1 MSDYKATLRLPQ
13 TAFPMKANLKQRE
26 PEMLKRWEELDAYA
40 LMLAANE
47 GRPEYV
53 LHDGPPY
60 ANGNIHMGT
69 ALNKILKDMVVK
81 SRNMQG
87 FHAGYVPGWDC
98 HGLPIEH
105 KVELELKKKKKE
117 LPAAVI
123 RKLCREYAAKW
134 LSVQRGEFKRLGVFG
149 VWDRPYMTM
158 APVYEAATA
167 RELGRFM
174 AKGSVYRGKKPVHWC
189 CSCHTALAEAEV
201 EYADHTSPSVF
212 VRFPLT
218 DPKVREILPE
228 ADPARTYAAIWTT
241 TPWTLPSNMAV
252 AVHPEFDYS
261 FVKVGGDVYVLAS
274 RLVPVC
280 AEAFG
285 WTERTVL
292 AEVPGSRL
300 DGLVARHPFYDRP
313 SPVVTADYVTL
324 DSGTGLV
331 HTAPGHGRED
341 YETGMRRGL
350 EVLSPLDDSG
360 RFLPTV
366 EFFAGLQV
374 MEANPKVI
382 EKLKENGHLLLQEN
396 IRHSY
401 PHCWRCKEP
410 VIFRATTQWFISME
424 ANALRTK
431 TLEAIHGQVRWI
443 PTWGEERIA
452 NMIEFRPDW
461 CISRQRNWGVP
472 IMALICEDCD
482 EAWFGKDWIDS
493 VVAQFEKHPT
503 GCDWW
508 FEAADADVI
517 PQGLTCPKCGGSH
530 WRRETDILDVWFD
543 SGTSYAAVL
552 ERRAD
557 TRYPADLYLEGSDQH
572 RGWFHSS
579 LLASM
584 GTRGVPPYRAVLTHG
599 YVVDGEGR
607 KMSKSIGNT
616 IAPQE
621 IIDKFGAEILRLWT
635 SAVNYQEDVR
645 VSDEILSRLVDAYR
659 RIRNTCRFILGNL
672 ADFDPSKAVAPADMP
687 SLDRYALD
695 LVLKAHRTMRQAYAD
710 YEFHKVYHT
719 LHNLCV
725 TDLSAFYLDIT
736 KDRLYVDA
744 PDGVARRSAQTVL
757 WQALMLLLT
766 DMAPVLSFTAEEAF
780 LALPEALHPGNPT
793 VFALRH
799 EPLDPKLGTEE
810 RAAWETLLAVR
821 AEASKAVEPLRQAG
835 KVGHSLSTALTLYA
849 PEMIRK
855 ALSGFSQAELE
866 EIFIVSKVTLADSG
880 EAPAGVFVSA
890 EVEGLRVFVD
900 AAPGGKCERCW
911 KFSEKLG
918 ATGPADVCPRCAAV
932 LKAIG

>member
-1 MSDYKATLRLPQ
+1 MSDYKATLRLPE
-13 TAFPMKANLKQRE
+13 TAFPMKANLKERE
-26 PEMLKRWEELDAYA
+26 PVMLKRWEEMDAYG
-40 LMLAANE
+40 LMLAANQ
-47 GRPEYV
+47 GRPDYV

-69 ALNKILKDMVVK
+69 AMNKVLKDIIVK

-87 FHAGYVPGWDC
+87 FQAGYVPGWDC

-117 LPAAVI
+117 LPAHVI

-134 LSVQRGEFKRLGVFG
+134 LSVQRSEFKRLGVFG
-149 VWDRPYMTM
+149 VWDKPYMTM
-158 APVYEAATA
+158 DPIYEAATA

-174 AKGSVYRGKKPVHWC
+174 DKGSVYRGKKPVHWC
-189 CSCHTALAEAEV
+189 CSCRTALAEAEV
-201 EYADHTSPSVF
+201 EYADHTSNSVF

-218 DPKVREILPE
+218 DPKLREVFPM
-228 ADPARTYAAIWTT
+228 ADPAKTFAAIWTT

-252 AVHPEFDYS
+252 AAHPEFDYALVEHAGE
-261 FVKVGGDVYVLAS
+261 FYVLAS

-285 WTERTVL
+285 WSGHKVL
-292 AEVPGSRL
+292 AEVPGARL
-300 DGLVARHPFYDRP
+300 EGLTARHPFYDRP
-313 SPVVTADYVTL
+313 SPVVLADYVTL
-324 DSGTGLV
+324 DAGTGLV

-341 YETGMRRGL
+341 YETGLRCGL
-350 EVLSPLDDSG
+350 EVLSPLDDGG

-366 EFFAGLQV
+366 EFFAGLTV
-374 MEANPKVI
+374 FEANPKVI
-382 EKLKENGHLLLQEN
+382 EKLQETGRLLLSEK

-607 KMSKSIGNT
+607 KMSKSVGNVV
-616 IAPQE
+616 APQE
-621 IIDKFGAEILRLWT
+621 IIDKYGAEVLRLWA

-645 VSDEILSRLVDAYR
+645 VSDEILKRLVDAYR
-659 RIRNTCRFILGNL
+659 RIRNTCRFLLGNL
-672 ADFDPSKAVAPADMP
+672 SDFDPSRAVAPADMP
-687 SLDRYALD
+687 AVDRFALD
-695 LVLKAHRTMRQAYAD
+695 MLRERHTVMQQAFAD

-736 KDRLYVDA
+736 KDRLYADA
-744 PDGVARRSAQTVL
+744 AQGNLRRSAQTVL
-757 WQALMLLLT
+757 WQALLTLLS
-766 DMAPVLSFTAEEAF
+766 DMAPILSFTAEEAF
-780 LALPEALHPGNPT
+780 LALPESLRPGLAT

-799 EPLDPKLGTEE
+799 EPLDPGLPLAE
-810 RAAWETLLAVR
+810 RERWRTILDLR
-821 AEASKAVEPLRQAG
+821 AEASKAVEPLRQSG
-835 KVGHSLSTALTLYA
+835 QVGHSLTTRLTLFVPA
-849 PEMIRK
+849 PVRA
-855 ALSGFSQAELE
+855 ALEGFSPVELE
-866 EIFIVSKVTLADSG
+866 ELFIVSQVDVADTAK
-880 EAPAGVFVSA
+880 APEGAFASTDMDGV
-890 EVEGLRVFVD
+890 RVAVD
-900 AAPGGKCERCW
+900 AARGGKCERCW
-911 KFSEKLG
+911 KFTEELG
-918 ATGPADVCPRCAAV
+918 AAGPADLCPRCAAV
-932 LKAIG
+932 LKEMA